1 MKFIHSLL
9 LLFFGLWF
17 VDLSGQSLRIIDAIT
32 GYPIQDVIAY
42 DPQTKV
48 NTTSDVNGHI
58 DLSVFSP
65 EEQVHFEHI
74 GYESL
79 LFRISELQ
87 SSTQLALY
95 PDTQR
100 LTEIVLSVSRTR
112 DEKKRVSKQ
121 VAILSDRDIASV
133 VPNTSAELLRQAP
146 GVRVQQS
153 QGGGG
158 SPVIRGFEANRI
170 LIVVDGVRMNNAIYR
185 SGHLHNAISI
195 DPFSLSRAEVIYG
208 PSSVGYGSDA
218 LGGVVHYF
226 TKEPRTGDAQ
236 PWRFFVAN
244 SYDTRHEHT
253 ITHID
258 ITHSKDNWASLTSL
272 SYSLFGDIHMGRK
285 RNHGYADWGLV
296 SEFSK
301 NNRNF
306 FQNQASAN
314 PNHNHQRNTSYNQ
327 IDLMQKFVFQP
338 NPENKWVLNL
348 QYSSSSDIP
357 RFDKLAERRDG
368 ELRYATWFYG
378 PQKRLLIS
386 PKYSFTSDK
395 KWLREGVITLAYQ
408 QLEESRVQRKFGSLL
423 RENQIEDLDVFS
435 ANADFNVALDQSK
448 KLAYGF
454 EFTHN
459 ELQSIGFSQNLVIEG
474 NDVVDLV
481 NYMLIPSRYP
491 SNSGFYTTMA
501 AYIDYKLNLDQK
513 NTINAGARITNTRLK
528 AAWNEQ
534 ALIDARLG
542 KTTNRSNAL
551 NLSLGY
557 VFRPNDLWEL
567 RSVLASGF
575 RAPNIDDM
583 GKIREKQGKL
593 TVPNPFLKPEYAYTA
608 DFGVSRYFD
617 QRTSFVQLNLFYT
630 LLYNYIARQPYMLPF
645 DDSSSSFE
653 TVTYLGDELET
664 WANTNVGE
672 ATLRGA
678 SLQWNTKVN
687 KNLTYGGHVSYTYG
701 ITREDQIPVPSI
713 LPWQGA
719 QQISISNRRLNGQLS
734 FVFAGQK
741 LPEDYSN
748 GGEDGL
754 EETPV
759 IGVSSETGENE
770 YAGTPSW
777 NRFDF
782 RLTYN
787 VNTNTIVGADLHN
800 LFDVHYKEF
809 ASGISA
815 PGRSLRLRLQYR
827 F

>member
-1 MKFIHSLL
+1 MKFIHSFLCI
-9 LLFFGLWF
+9 FIGLWF
-17 VDLSGQSLRIIDAIT
+17 ANLSSQNLLIVDAIT
-32 GYPIQDVIAY
+32 SYPIQDVIAY
-42 DPQTKV
+42 NPLTNA
-48 NTTSDVNGHI
+48 NTTSDENGNI
-58 DLSVFSP
+58 DLSIFSI
-65 EEQVHFEHI
+65 EDQVHLEHI

-79 LFRISELQ
+79 MLSISELQ
-87 SSTQLALY
+87 KSTQLALY

-100 LTEIVLSVSRTR
+100 LGEIVLSVSRTK
-112 DEKKRVSKQ
+112 DEKKRISKQ
-121 VAILSDRDIASV
+121 VAIISDQNITSI
-133 VPNTSAELLRQAP
+133 VPNTSADLLRKAP

-170 LIVVDGVRMNNAIYR
+170 LLVVDGVRMNNAIYR

-236 PWRFFVAN
+236 RWRFFVAN
-244 SYDTRHEHT
+244 SYDTRHEHA
-253 ITHID
+253 INHID
-258 ITHSKDNWASLTSL
+258 ITLSKDNWASLTSV
-272 SYSLFGDIHMGRK
+272 SYSIFGDIYMGSK
-285 RNHGYADWGLV
+285 RNHGYQDWGLV
-296 SEFSK
+296 QEFSK

-306 FQNQASAN
+306 YQNRASTN
-314 PNHNHQRNTSYNQ
+314 PNPIRQRNTGYEQ
-327 IDLMQKFVFQP
+327 VDLLQKFVFRV
-338 NPENKWVLNL
+338 NPESKWVLNL
-348 QYSSSSDIP
+348 QYSGSSDIP
-357 RFDKLAERRDG
+357 RFDKLVERRDG
-368 ELRYATWFYG
+368 ELRYASWFYG

-386 PKYSFTSDK
+386 PKYSFTANK

-408 QLEESRVQRKFGSLL
+408 QLEESRVQRKFDSFL
-423 RENQIEDLDVFS
+423 RETQIENLDVFS
-435 ANADFNVALDQSK
+435 ANADFNVTINPFK

-459 ELQSIGFSQNLVIEG
+459 KLQSVGFSQNLVVEG
-474 NDVVDLV
+474 NNVIGLV
-481 NYMLIPSRYP
+481 EYLPIPSRYP
-491 SNSGFYTTMA
+491 SKSGFYTTLA
-501 AYIDYKLNLDQK
+501 AYVDYKLNIDQK
-513 NTINAGARITNTRLK
+513 STFNAGARITNTRLK
-528 AAWNEQ
+528 AEWNEQ

-542 KTTNRSNAL
+542 ETMNRSNAL

-593 TVPNPFLKPEYAYTA
+593 TVPNPELKPEYAYTA
-608 DFGVSRYFD
+608 DLGMNRYFG

-630 LLYNYIARQPYMLPF
+630 LLYNFIARQPYMIPY
-645 DDSSSSFE
+645 DDSSSSHY
-653 TVTYLGDELET
+653 TITHLGDELET

-672 ATLRGA
+672 AILRGA
-678 SLQWNTKVN
+678 SLQWSAQLY
-687 KNLTYGGHVSYTYG
+687 KNLIYEGNVNYTYG
-701 ITREDQIPVPSI
+701 VTREDKNPVPSI

-719 QQISISNRRLNGQLS
+719 QYLSISNRRLNGQLS
-734 FVFAGQK
+734 FVFAGLK
-741 LPEDYSN
+741 RPEDYSD

-754 EETPV
+754 EETPI
-759 IGVSSETGENE
+759 IGVSSITGENI

-777 NRFDF
+777 SRFDF
-782 RLTYN
+782 SLTYD
-787 VNTNTIVGADLHN
+787 VNANTKFGADLYN

-809 ASGISA
+809 ASGVSS

>member
-1 MKFIHSLL
+1 M
-9 LLFFGLWF
+9 
-17 VDLSGQSLRIIDAIT
+17 
-32 GYPIQDVIAY
+32 
-42 DPQTKV
+42 
-48 NTTSDVNGHI
+48 
-58 DLSVFSP
+58 
-65 EEQVHFEHI
+65 
-74 GYESL
+74 
-79 LFRISELQ
+79 
-87 SSTQLALY
+87 
-95 PDTQR
+95 
-100 LTEIVLSVSRTR
+100 
-112 DEKKRVSKQ
+112 
-121 VAILSDRDIASV
+121 
-133 VPNTSAELLRQAP
+133 
-146 GVRVQQS
+146 
-153 QGGGG
+153 
-158 SPVIRGFEANRI
+158 
-170 LIVVDGVRMNNAIYR
+170 
-185 SGHLHNAISI
+185 
-195 DPFSLSRAEVIYG
+195 
-208 PSSVGYGSDA
+208 
-218 LGGVVHYF
+218 
-226 TKEPRTGDAQ
+226 
-236 PWRFFVAN
+236 
-244 SYDTRHEHT
+244 
-253 ITHID
+253 
-258 ITHSKDNWASLTSL
+258 
-272 SYSLFGDIHMGRK
+272 
-285 RNHGYADWGLV
+285 
-296 SEFSK
+296 
-301 NNRNF
+301 
-306 FQNQASAN
+306 
-314 PNHNHQRNTSYNQ
+314 
-327 IDLMQKFVFQP
+327 
-338 NPENKWVLNL
+338 
-348 QYSSSSDIP
+348 
-357 RFDKLAERRDG
+357 
-368 ELRYATWFYG
+368 
-378 PQKRLLIS
+378 
-386 PKYSFTSDK
+386 
-395 KWLREGVITLAYQ
+395 
-408 QLEESRVQRKFGSLL
+408 
-423 RENQIEDLDVFS
+423 FS